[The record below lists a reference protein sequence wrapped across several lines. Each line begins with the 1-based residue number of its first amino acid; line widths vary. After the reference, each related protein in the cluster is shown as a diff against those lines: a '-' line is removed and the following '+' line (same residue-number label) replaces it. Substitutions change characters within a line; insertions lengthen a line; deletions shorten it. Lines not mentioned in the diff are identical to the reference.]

1 MVEAGTVTWRTILP
15 VGLDPEARER
25 VRTALAP
32 IDTVV
37 MAGADDWTEALDL
50 ASAGRYDGLLIA
62 YPLGDAPM
70 VGFLASLRRP
80 ACMCRDS
87 AVVLLTDA
95 RHGPEAE
102 TYVGRG
108 ANRVITWENAPLRLP
123 DVFNDLFTTAPRLQV
138 ELPVR
143 VMPVVEG
150 RAESV
155 PCSTVNI
162 SSSGMLL
169 RVKESFRPGTVL
181 VFEMA
186 LPNSALPVIGH
197 ARVVRRTSVRREPFP
212 GVGVAFAG
220 LHEGARSRLN
230 AFLGRAIA

>member
-1 MVEAGTVTWRTILP
+1 MVEAGIVYWRTILP

-25 VRTALAP
+25 VRSALAP
-32 IDTVV
+32 LDAVV
-37 MAGADDWTEALDL
+37 TAGADDWAEALEI
-50 ASAGRYDGLLIA
+50 ASAGRYDGLLIS

-70 VGFLASLRRP
+70 AGFLASLRRP
-80 ACMCRDS
+80 ACPCRDA
-87 AVVLLTDA
+87 AVVLVTDP
-95 RHGPEAE
+95 RHRPEAE
-102 TYVGRG
+102 TYLGRG
-108 ANRVITWENAPLRLP
+108 ANRVLLWEDATLRLQE
-123 DVFNDLFTTAPRLQV
+123 VFEDLFTKAPRVRV

-169 RVKESFRPGTVL
+169 KVKEPFHPGTVL
-181 VFEMA
+181 VFEMV
-186 LPNSALPVIGH
+186 LPGASLPVVGH

-220 LHEGARSRLN
+220 LHEGARTRLQT
-230 AFLGRAIA
+230 FLQQAIA